1 MTVGP
6 DQRGTD
12 RRVTSN
18 STFPRLS
25 AATRI
30 GTLTCRR
37 TRGLMAVNHSGSGSG
52 IARPTARTPR
62 ARKRVAPR
70 SMVSDSAI
78 AAPAS
83 ATQAPVATTPN
94 LSQGRFDDL
103 VSSLDAIVWEA
114 DGDDYKMTYVSP
126 RSKDIAGYAPGEWL
140 TQPAFWEDHLH
151 PDDRQRAITET
162 DAAINALKSIRVEY
176 RFRVATGEYRW
187 FSDVIRVIRKAD
199 GAGHRL
205 VGVMIDITDQ
215 KRTEEALAY
224 RAAHDTLTGL
234 LNREQLDADLARVH
248 DRPEPWA
255 LLFLDLNGFKD
266 INDGLGHSVG
276 DEVLRIIAKRLS
288 GATRPGDTVARFGGD
303 EFCVLACVAEEDTAV
318 TIAHRLRE
326 AVEAPARV
334 GGHTLRLAV
343 TVGIA
348 YVGPDGTP
356 ETLLRQADAAM
367 YSAKSL
373 GSGVAV
379 YEPWMRKA
387 ALLRLNDTVE

>member
-1 MTVGP
+1 MTRRGAPTSSGTGP
-6 DQRGTD
+6 ARAD
-12 RRVTSN
+12 
-18 STFPRLS
+18 
-25 AATRI
+25 TR
-30 GTLTCRR
+30 TQR
-37 TRGLMAVNHSGSGSG
+37 TR
-52 IARPTARTPR
+52 T
-62 ARKRVAPR
+62 RVAPR
-70 SMVSDSAI
+70 SMVSD
-78 AAPAS
+78 AATAS
-83 ATQAPVATTPN
+83 APT

-114 DGDDYKMTYVSP
+114 DGDDYRMTYVSP
-126 RSKDIAGYAPGEWL
+126 RSKDVAGYAPEDWL
-140 TQPAFWEDHLH
+140 TQPEFWENHLH

-162 DAAINALKSIRVEY
+162 DAAISALKSIRVEY
-176 RFRVATGEYRW
+176 RFRIASGEYRW
-187 FSDVIRVIRKAD
+187 FSDVIRVLRKAD
-199 GAGHRL
+199 GSGHRL

-234 LNREQLDADLARVH
+234 LNREQLDADLERVH
-248 DRPEPWA
+248 ERPEPWA

-266 INDGLGHSVG
+266 VNDGLGHSVG
-276 DEVLRIIAKRLS
+276 DEVLRIIAKRLQ
-288 GATRPGDTVARFGGD
+288 GAIRPGDIVARFGGD
-303 EFCVLACVAEEDTAV
+303 EFCVLACVPEQDTAV

-326 AVEAPARV
+326 AVEAPTTV
-334 GGHTLRLAV
+334 GGHTLRLSI

-387 ALLRLNDTVE
+387 ALLRLNDTVES

>member
-1 MTVGP
+1 MTG
-6 DQRGTD
+6 RG
-12 RRVTSN
+12 
-18 STFPRLS
+18 
-25 AATRI
+25 AAT
-30 GTLTCRR
+30 
-37 TRGLMAVNHSGSGSG
+37 GSGAG
-52 IARPTARTPR
+52 MTRPGARAPR
-62 ARKRVAPR
+62 SRQRVAPR
-70 SMVSDSAI
+70 SMVSDAAVATPTTSTSRSAS
-78 AAPAS
+78 AAPPNV
-83 ATQAPVATTPN
+83 PV

-126 RSKDIAGYAPGEWL
+126 RSKDVAGYAQEEWL
-140 TQPAFWEDHLH
+140 TEPEFWENHLH

-176 RFRVATGEYRW
+176 RFRIASGEYRW

-199 GAGHRL
+199 GSGHRV

-234 LNREQLDADLARVH
+234 LNREQLDAELARVH
-248 DRPEPWA
+248 QRPEPWA

-266 INDGLGHSVG
+266 VNDGLGHSVG
-276 DEVLRIIAKRLS
+276 DEVLQIIAKRLS
-288 GATRPGDTVARFGGD
+288 GSTRPGDIVARFGGD
-303 EFCVLACVAEEDTAV
+303 EFCVLASVREQDTAV
-318 TIAHRLRE
+318 TIAHRLRD
-326 AVEAPARV
+326 AVEAPTHV
-334 GGHTLRLAV
+334 GGHTLRLSI

-348 YVGPDGTP
+348 YVGPEGDP

>member
-1 MTVGP
+1 MTRRGASTSPGTGRSRSGP
-6 DQRGTD
+6 
-12 RRVTSN
+12 
-18 STFPRLS
+18 PR
-25 AATRI
+25 I
-30 GTLTCRR
+30 R
-37 TRGLMAVNHSGSGSG
+37 T
-52 IARPTARTPR
+52 
-62 ARKRVAPR
+62 RVAPR
-70 SMVSDSAI
+70 SMVSDAASA
-78 AAPAS
+78 AAP
-83 ATQAPVATTPN
+83 TF
-94 LSQGRFDDL
+94 SQGRFDDL

-126 RSKDIAGYAPGEWL
+126 RSKDVAGYAPEDWL
-140 TQPAFWEDHLH
+140 TQAEFWENHLH
-151 PDDRQRAITET
+151 PDDRERAITET
-162 DAAINALKSIRVEY
+162 DAAISALKSIRAEY
-176 RFRVATGEYRW
+176 RFRVASGQYRW

-199 GAGHRL
+199 GSGHRL

-234 LNREQLDADLARVH
+234 LNREQLDVELARVH
-248 DRPEPWA
+248 ERPEPWA
-255 LLFLDLNGFKD
+255 LLFLDLDGFKD
-266 INDGLGHSVG
+266 VNDGLGHSIG
-276 DEVLRIIAKRLS
+276 DEVLRIIAKRLKR
-288 GATRPGDTVARFGGD
+288 AIRPGDIVARFGGD
-303 EFCVLACVAEEDTAV
+303 EFGVLACVPEQDTAV

-326 AVEAPARV
+326 AVEAPTTV
-334 GGHTLRLAV
+334 GGHTLRLSI